1 MYSEQIFMQ
10 PTVLQYVN
18 AIWSLVGI
26 YWVVGMVLA
35 KPTIKSESIL
45 SGATHIT
52 LACAAVLLVWDP
64 ATGRGFLGYSHT
76 SPAGWVAWLGLA
88 VTIGGCAFAIW
99 ARATLG
105 SNWSSVV
112 TVKQDHELIL
122 RGPYAM
128 VRHPIYSGL
137 LLALT
142 GTAIAVGEIRA
153 FIGLG
158 LAFIGFLLKSAAEE
172 KFMREE
178 FSTEYARY
186 SQRVRRLIPFVF

>member
-1 MYSEQIFMQ
+1 MQ
-10 PTVLQYVN
+10 PAVLQYIN
-18 AIWSLVGI
+18 AVWSLVGI
-26 YWVVGMVLA
+26 YWVAGLVLA
-35 KPTIKSESIL
+35 KPTVKRESIL
-45 SGATHIT
+45 SSATHIA
-52 LACAAVLLVWDP
+52 LGCAAVLLVWEP
-64 ATGRGFLGYSHT
+64 ATGRGFLGHRLT
-76 SPAGWVAWLGLA
+76 SPADWVAWLGLA

-105 SNWSSVV
+105 SNWSSMV

-122 RGPYAM
+122 RGPYAV
-128 VRHPIYSGL
+128 VRHPIYSGF

-178 FSTEYARY
+178 FSTDYARY
-186 SQRVRRLIPFVF
+186 CQRVRRLIPFVF

>member
-1 MYSEQIFMQ
+1 MQ
-10 PTVLQYVN
+10 PTVLQYIN
-18 AIWSLVGI
+18 TAWSIVAI

-35 KPTIKSESIL
+35 KPTIRSESIL
-45 SGATHIT
+45 SSTTHIV
-52 LACAAVLLVWDP
+52 LGCAAVLLVWDP
-64 ATGRGFLGYSHT
+64 ATGRGFLGHRLT
-76 SPAGWVAWLGLA
+76 SPAGGVAWLGLA

-99 ARATLG
+99 ARVILG
-105 SNWSSVV
+105 SNWSSRV

-122 RGPYAM
+122 RGPYAV
-128 VRHPIYSGL
+128 VRHPIYSGF

-158 LAFIGFLLKSAAEE
+158 FAFIAFLLKSAAEE

>member
-1 MYSEQIFMQ
+1 MQ
-10 PTVLQYVN
+10 PADLLYIN
-18 AIWSLVGI
+18 AVWSLVAI
-26 YWVVGMVLA
+26 YWVVGMMLA

-45 SGATHIT
+45 SSATHIV
-52 LACAAVLLVWDP
+52 LGCAAVLLVWDP
-64 ATGRGFLGYSHT
+64 ATGRGFLGHRLT
-76 SPAGWVAWLGLA
+76 SPAGWTAWLGLA

-99 ARATLG
+99 ARTTLG
-105 SNWSSVV
+105 SNWSSLV

-122 RGPYAM
+122 RGPYAV
-128 VRHPIYSGL
+128 VRHPIYSGF

-158 LAFIGFLLKSAAEE
+158 LAFIAFLLKAVAEE

>member
-1 MYSEQIFMQ
+1 MQ
-10 PTVLQYVN
+10 PVVLQYIN
-18 AIWSLVGI
+18 AVWSLVAI

-35 KPTIKSESIL
+35 KPTIKRESIL
-45 SGATHIT
+45 SSAMHIV
-52 LACAAVLLVWDP
+52 LGCAAVLLMWEP
-64 ATGRGFLGYSHT
+64 ATGRGFLGHRLT

-105 SNWSSVV
+105 SNWSSMV

-122 RGPYAM
+122 RGPYAV

-172 KFMREE
+172 RFMREE
-178 FSTEYARY
+178 FSTEYALY
-186 SQRVRRLIPFVF
+186 CQRVRRLIPFVF

>member
-1 MYSEQIFMQ
+1 MNSGQIFMQ
-10 PTVLQYVN
+10 PAVLQYIN
-18 AIWSLVGI
+18 AVWSLVAI

-35 KPTIKSESIL
+35 KPTIKTESIPSRAVHL
-45 SGATHIT
+45 VLG
-52 LACAAVLLVWDP
+52 CAAVLFVWDP
-64 ATGRGFLGYSHT
+64 ATGKGFLGHRLT
-76 SPAGWVAWLGLA
+76 SPADWVAWLGLA
-88 VTIGGCAFAIW
+88 VTMGGCAFAIW

-105 SNWSSVV
+105 SNWSSMV

-122 RGPYAM
+122 RGPYAV
-128 VRHPIYSGL
+128 VRHPIYTGF

-158 LAFIGFLLKSAAEE
+158 FAFTTFLWKSAAEE

-178 FSTEYARY
+178 FSADYARY
-186 SQRVRRLIPFVF
+186 SQRVKRLIPFVF

>member
-1 MYSEQIFMQ
+1 MQ
-10 PTVLQYVN
+10 PAVLQYINTV
-18 AIWSLVGI
+18 WGLVAI

-35 KPTIKSESIL
+35 KPAIKSESLL
-45 SGATHIT
+45 SSTIHIV
-52 LACAAVLLVWDP
+52 LGCAAVLLVWEP
-64 ATGRGFLGYSHT
+64 ATGRGFLGHRLVST
-76 SPAGWVAWLGLA
+76 ADWTAWLGLA
-88 VTIGGCAFAIW
+88 VTIGGCAFAVW
-99 ARATLG
+99 ARAILG
-105 SNWSSVV
+105 SNWSSLV

-122 RGPYAM
+122 RGPYAV

-158 LAFIGFLLKSAAEE
+158 LAFMGFLLKSAAEE

>member
-1 MYSEQIFMQ
+1 VQ
-10 PTVLQYVN
+10 PAVLQYIN
-18 AIWSLVGI
+18 AVWSLVGI

-35 KPTIKSESIL
+35 KPTIKRESIV
-45 SGATHIT
+45 SSAMHIA
-52 LACAAVLLVWDP
+52 LGCAAVLLVWDT
-64 ATGRGFLGYSHT
+64 ATGRGFLGHRLI
-76 SPAGWVAWLGLA
+76 SPAAWVAWLGLA

-99 ARATLG
+99 ARSTLG
-105 SNWSSVV
+105 SNWSSIV
-112 TVKQDHELIL
+112 TVKQNHELIL
-122 RGPYAM
+122 RGPYAV

-153 FIGLG
+153 FIGLV

-178 FSTEYARY
+178 FSNEYARY